1 VAGGPDSGGRQH
13 GLGGL
18 QRCQALPNVPK
29 WDGVQMTPEEIEC
42 EQNYREA
49 PRNSWLAPKGDELRR
64 RLGSYR

>member
-1 VAGGPDSGGRQH
+1 MSE
-13 GLGGL
+13 
-18 QRCQALPNVPK
+18 

-49 PRNSWLAPKGDELRR
+49 QRNSWLAPKGDELRR